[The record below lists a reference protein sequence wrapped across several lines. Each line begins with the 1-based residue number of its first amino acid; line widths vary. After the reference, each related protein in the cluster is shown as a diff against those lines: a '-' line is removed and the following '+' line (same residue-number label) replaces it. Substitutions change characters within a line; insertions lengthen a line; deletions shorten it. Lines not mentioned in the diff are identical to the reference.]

1 MAFLPGSVR
10 TRAPHDHM
18 PSAAV
23 GGLLCT
29 SLVISVAGGHIAT
42 FAVIYT
48 LRNIVSLCSTGFLIG
63 PKRQC
68 RQMFQSNRIHA
79 TLVYIAMMLATVI
92 CAFAG
97 GPKILVLL
105 FILMQWCAAAHQSR

>member
-1 MAFLPGSVR
+1 MI
-10 TRAPHDHM
+10 
-18 PSAAV
+18 SA
-23 GGLLCT
+23 
-29 SLVISVAGGHIAT
+29 AGGHIAT

-48 LRNIVSLCSTGFLIG
+48 LGNIVSLCSTGFLIG